1 MAMTSLLIV
10 GLLAVPP
17 VGGERLNPDNA
28 NALHLV
34 RPVFSADMF
43 SGRDGTERLRVDYRA
58 AIGSFA
64 APEIART
71 ASEVQGSGRNA
82 LESRKHSTARRIVGA
97 AVGAVGGFFLG
108 GYAGAALEGDR
119 CNCDDPGF
127 KGFLIGAPIGAIAG
141 GIFGALI
148 VK

>member
-10 GLLAVPP
+10 GLLVVPP
-17 VGGERLNPDNA
+17 VGGEPPHPDSA
-28 NALHLV
+28 NALHLS

-43 SGRDGTERLRVDYRA
+43 SSPDRSERLKLDYRA
-58 AIGSFA
+58 AIASFP
-64 APEIART
+64 APKIRRTDSEDQVSARS
-71 ASEVQGSGRNA
+71 AFQN
-82 LESRKHSTARRIVGA
+82 RKHSTARKIVGA

-108 GYAGAALEGDR
+108 GYAGAAIEGDS

-127 KGFLIGAPIGAIAG
+127 KGFLIGAPIGAVAG